1 MSETAPSQSEAILE
15 AIKVRKKELIAELN
29 ELETAERVYKSL
41 HRKNGEHGRLHQAL
55 AAVPEGSLDSN
66 LDSTRRRRPSLV
78 LGRGEIEGAEDDSFN
93 KTMRQATLE
102 ILASV
107 SERGMSANSLK
118 ASLENLGWKRVKST
132 SLASLLTRLKN
143 EGVVDN
149 LNRRWMLSQD
159 ARTRPEA

>member
-1 MSETAPSQSEAILE
+1 MGTATEQSEAILE
-15 AIKVRKKELIAELN
+15 AIRTRKKELIAELN

-41 HRKNGEHGRLHQAL
+41 NRNGESRSSTGPVNT
-55 AAVPEGSLDSN
+55 AASEVEV
-66 LDSTRRRRPSLV
+66 DSTPRRQPSLV
-78 LGRGEIEGAEDDSFN
+78 LGRDALVPNQDTGFN

-107 SERGMSANSLK
+107 SDRGISAQSLR
-118 ASLENLGWKRVKST
+118 ASLENMGWTQVKST

-149 LNRRWMLSQD
+149 LNRRWMLSEN
-159 ARTRPEA
+159 AKASLKA